1 MDVRVKIDE
10 PEHIA
15 EDIIALLA
23 EMPNVPLVVT
33 GGSMTPFLVHERDVV
48 YLSKIERSPKRGD
61 IVLYRRDN
69 GAYVLHRVFR
79 TDGDFYT
86 MLGDAQ
92 TCPEYG
98 VRPDQIRAVVTAA
111 CRKGKLIQKGCLWW
125 DFFER
130 VWIRIVPLRP
140 AVRKSYDIIK
150 RKLLK
155 KEFYESKRSIYSS
168 HNSG

>member
-1 MDVRVKIDE
+1 MDVRRK
-10 PEHIA
+10 IA
-15 EDIIALLA
+15 EPDLLMEDILSLL
-23 EMPNVPLVVT
+23 EDTDNVPLVVT

-48 YLSKIERSPKRGD
+48 YLSKVNREPRRGD

-69 GAYVLHRVFR
+69 GAYILHRVYR
-79 TDGDFYT
+79 VNRDSYT

-92 TCPEYG
+92 TCPEKG
-98 VRPDQIRAVVTAA
+98 IRPDRIRAVVTAVQ
-111 CRKGKLIQKGCLWW
+111 RKGALLQKGCLWW

-150 RKLLK
+150 KVVR
-155 KEFYESKRSIYSS
+155 SKTTEK
-168 HNSG
+168 GVL